1 MDIAQIKKTA
11 AHLAKRCY
19 NDEQYE
25 IENTSI
31 TSSASEWYL
40 IVMLANIYYNVF
52 AGLYTRAQ
60 AVQKQKEQF
69 ELVRNN
75 PQMFE

>member
-1 MDIAQIKKTA
+1 MNISQIKKTA
-11 AHLAKRCY
+11 ADLAKRCY
-19 NDEQYE
+19 NEKQFE
-25 IENTSI
+25 IENTNV
-31 TSSASEWYL
+31 TNSASEWYL

-60 AVQKQKEQF
+60 AQAAQRERIEF
-69 ELVRNN
+69 VRDN